1 MTYVTPVVSIFEKNK
16 MKKVISGPRAD
27 TLMIIRQFARVYEYE
42 PERKRKIRKEFV
54 N

>member
-1 MTYVTPVVSIFEKNK
+1 MTYATPVFSIADKK
-16 MKKVISGPRAD
+16 MKKVISGPRAE

-42 PERKRKIRKEFV
+42 PERKRKIRKEFI